1 MRSSTGVYFRNLDHV
16 RAVAIFL
23 VFTWHFIHHPDGR
36 YIPFGYVPEFFPLSL
51 LSEGNTGVA
60 LFMVLS
66 GYLFAKITRGQDI
79 LFGHFLLNRALR
91 LVPLLLAVIGL
102 YWLLTRTI
110 WAGSPYPL
118 ADAVKGIVLPTW
130 PNGGWSI
137 AVEIHFYALF
147 PLLRLLGR
155 KHWAY
160 LAATVPCMIVVRYIL
175 WRELETVFQDLAYA
189 TIVGRIDQFVLG
201 MLASEYAASAV
212 PQRTRAIIA
221 AAAFVAFA
229 FFWQRFTMA
238 GGLKGTS
245 ASGLWVVIPTIE
257 GVTYALIIAWYD
269 GARLGLPSVVD
280 GYLALVGDLSYSIYL
295 LHPFVNGWMA
305 DHLARAGVPLIH
317 FGVAVLLSWVALMA
331 MLPIAGVSY
340 FLYEKRFL
348 DLKVSYMVPRKIAA
362 PPAMVGA

>member
-23 VFTWHFIHHPDGR
+23 VFTWHFIHYDGR
-36 YIPFGYVPEFFPLSL
+36 YIPFGYVPTFFFPLAL

-66 GYLFAKITRGQDI
+66 GYLFAKITRDRDI
-79 LFGHFLLNRALR
+79 FYGHFLLNRALR
-91 LVPLLLAVIGL
+91 LMPLLLAVIGL
-102 YWLLTRTI
+102 YWLLSRGTSE
-110 WAGSPYPL
+110 SPYRL
-118 ADAVKGIVLPTW
+118 TDAVEGFVLPTW

-147 PLLRLLGR
+147 PALRLLVR
-155 KHWAY
+155 KHWIY

-175 WRELETVFQDLAYA
+175 WRELGAATLQDLAYA

-201 MLASEYAASAV
+201 MLGSEYAASAV

-221 AAAFVAFA
+221 AAAFIAFA
-229 FFWQRFTMA
+229 LFWQYFTIA
-238 GGLKGTS
+238 GGLMGAS
-245 ASGLWVVIPTIE
+245 GSGLWVVIPTIE
-257 GVTYALIIAWYD
+257 GITYALVIAWYD
-269 GARLGLPSVVD
+269 GARPGLPAVVD
-280 GYLALVGDLSYSIYL
+280 RYLALVGDLSFSIYL
-295 LHPFVNGWMA
+295 LHPFVIGWMA
-305 DHLARAGVPLIH
+305 DHLARVGAPSTH

-331 MLPIAGVSY
+331 MLPIAGGSY

-362 PPAMVGA
+362 PPRMAGA